1 MRQHVEQLQRLV
13 AEQQKIIA
21 LYNPGTW
28 GLPPDAVAP
37 LSADTY
43 TQAVKRGSSLK
54 KEKV

>member
-1 MRQHVEQLQRLV
+1 MEQLQRLV

-28 GLPPDAVAP
+28 GLPPDAAAP
-37 LSADTY
+37 LPAGAH
-43 TQAVKRGSSLK
+43 TQAVKRDSSLN